1 LGAPIAENKNV
12 WPTTFLTFLGLDIDT
27 LLLVVKIPADKLCK
41 LKTGIQSIVRVKK
54 IKLKD
59 LESVVGLM
67 AFCARA
73 ILSAR
78 AFIRR
83 FYDVISSVS

>member
-1 LGAPIAENKNV
+1 M
-12 WPTTFLTFLGLDIDT
+12 
-27 LLLVVKIPADKLCK
+27 VVKIPADKLCK
-41 LKTGIQSIVRVKK
+41 LKAGIQSIVKVKK

-59 LESVVGLM
+59 IESVVGLM

-73 ILSAR
+73 IPSAR

-83 FYDVISSVS
+83 FYDVISSVKHAKPYY

>member
-1 LGAPIAENKNV
+1 M
-12 WPTTFLTFLGLDIDT
+12 
-27 LLLVVKIPADKLCK
+27 VVKIPADKLCK
-41 LKTGIQSIVRVKK
+41 LKAGIQSIVREKK

-73 ILSAR
+73 LSPQHGVLLDDSMMLYYPSNMQNH
-78 AFIRR
+78 ITTSKL
-83 FYDVISSVS
+83 IKK

>member
-1 LGAPIAENKNV
+1 M
-12 WPTTFLTFLGLDIDT
+12 
-27 LLLVVKIPADKLCK
+27 VVKIPADKLCK
-41 LKTGIQSIVRVKK
+41 LKADIQSIVRVKK

-73 ILSAR
+73 IPSER

-83 FYDVISSVS
+83 FYDVISSVKHCKTILLRQS

>member
-1 LGAPIAENKNV
+1 LGVPIAENKTV

-27 LLLVVKIPADKLCK
+27 LLMVVKIPADKLCK
-41 LKTGIQSIVRVKK
+41 LKAGIQSIVRVKK

-73 ILSAR
+73 IPS
-78 AFIRR
+78 
-83 FYDVISSVS
+83 

>member
-1 LGAPIAENKNV
+1 M
-12 WPTTFLTFLGLDIDT
+12 
-27 LLLVVKIPADKLCK
+27 VVKIPADKLCK
-41 LKTGIQSIVRVKK
+41 FKAGIQSIVREKK

-73 ILSAR
+73 IHSAR
-78 AFIRR
+78 AFTR
-83 FYDVISSVS
+83 